1 MTFIL
6 HASSL
11 MHLSLSKKL
20 ITSEVVNFTCS
31 PLKNKTITWP
41 EYILKDKNNKKATKK
56 SLYL

>member
-41 EYILKDKNNKKATKK
+41 EYILKDKNNIE
-56 SLYL
+56 